1 MNEELNKEAARILGR
16 EFYFDCTRFPDFDR
30 VMLGDVPD
38 TISVDRV
45 RMTDGNLSLYSE
57 DLRMDIDLGA
67 LRDDDRN
74 RVIDMLKDAKAA
86 DLFIKYDTQVTTV
99 MDSDGVSSSTKV
111 MNSLLALNR
120 LERVDDAIVREVN
133 DKPENYKPSV
143 SQLFLTLSSMEEDV
157 KPLFNEYL
165 SKYKAVLEQESEKPT
180 PEMDILRKLREEMK
194 EEQNADLDMQPIM
207 RQFYDMKEK
216 YPDTLMLFR
225 VGDFYETY
233 ERDAK
238 NASEI
243 LGITLTWKNAAADFN
258 TYKGAMAAF
267 PFHALDTYL
276 PKLIRAGQRCAICD
290 QLEDPK
296 LTKKQNKTIVEM
308 VSPGIASQEKGI
320 KEAPTA
326 PKLNNQNN
334 MAKKAKTVEQEKKD
348 SPKENATQKTAA
360 TEQKVKEPETSKKE
374 TKAKEEKPAEKKA
387 EAPAEK
393 KETKAEENK
402 QEAPKEK
409 AKLSNGQTLDYAS
422 VFPMTHIDDKTY
434 GLKAQV
440 DGVQIGTKKLSD
452 EERGMYFDK
461 KVTPAQLVEA
471 KFEKELKPE
480 VFAQMK
486 EWSQYKIP
494 KEAGIK
500 EVNTFKGKDDGK
512 DLISMKTADDSW
524 KTKALPKEDAAA
536 IENKVATPKQVAAK
550 NFSDEI
556 AKEVKKHNA
565 VTELKKNTLTDDLKA
580 DIDKIRIFPLKND
593 GESKQQKMGIQ
604 VLFKDGTTTKTKAM
618 EPYDVSPVL
627 GNSKKGV
634 EPAVPRE
641 NAVAKYLMPELKAH
655 AEKKLG
661 QEQNQGPKR

>member
-38 TISVDRV
+38 TITVDRV

-86 DLFIKYDTQVTTV
+86 DLFIKYDTQLTTV

-120 LERVDDAIVREVN
+120 LEQVDDAIVREVN

-143 SQLFLTLSSMEEDV
+143 SQFFLTLSSMEEDV

-258 TYKGAMAAF
+258 TYKGAMATF

-296 LTKKQNKTIVEM
+296 LTKKQNKTIAEM

-374 TKAKEEKPAEKKA
+374 TKAKEEKPAVKKA

-627 GNSKKGV
+627 GNSKKGI

>member
-38 TISVDRV
+38 TITVDRV

-143 SQLFLTLSSMEEDV
+143 SQFFLTLSSMEEDV

-296 LTKKQNKTIVEM
+296 LTKKQNKTIAEM

-320 KEAPTA
+320 KEAPKA

-393 KETKAEENK
+393 KETKGEETK
-402 QEAPKEK
+402 QEAQKEK
-409 AKLSNGQTLDYAS
+409 SKLSNGQTLDYAS

-627 GNSKKGV
+627 GNSKKGI

>member
-1 MNEELNKEAARILGR
+1 MNEELNKEAARILCR

-38 TISVDRV
+38 TITVDRV

-86 DLFIKYDTQVTTV
+86 DLFIKYDTQLTTV

-143 SQLFLTLSSMEEDV
+143 SQFFLTLSSMEEDV

-258 TYKGAMAAF
+258 TYKGAMATF

-296 LTKKQNKTIVEM
+296 LTKKQNKTIAEM

-374 TKAKEEKPAEKKA
+374 TKAKEEKPAVKKA

-627 GNSKKGV
+627 GNSKKGI

-641 NAVAKYLMPELKAH
+641 NAVAKYLMPELRAH

>member
-38 TISVDRV
+38 TITVDRV

-74 RVIDMLKDAKAA
+74 RVIDMLKDARAA
-86 DLFIKYDTQVTTV
+86 DLFIKYETQLTTV

-143 SQLFLTLSSMEEDV
+143 SQFFLALSSMEEDV

-296 LTKKQNKTIVEM
+296 LTKKQNKTIAEM

-320 KEAPTA
+320 KEAPKA

-334 MAKKAKTVEQEKKD
+334 MPKKAKTVEQEKKD

-393 KETKAEENK
+393 KETKAEETK
-402 QEAPKEK
+402 QETQKEK

-627 GNSKKGV
+627 GNSKKGI

-661 QEQNQGPKR
+661 LEQNQGPKR

>member
-30 VMLGDVPD
+30 VMLGDIPD
-38 TISVDRV
+38 TITVDRV

-143 SQLFLTLSSMEEDV
+143 SQFFLTLSSMEEDV

-194 EEQNADLDMQPIM
+194 EEQNADIDMQPIM

-276 PKLIRAGQRCAICD
+276 PKLIRAGQRCAICA

-296 LTKKQNKTIVEM
+296 MTKKQNKTIAEM

-393 KETKAEENK
+393 KETKAEETK
-402 QEAPKEK
+402 QETPKEK

-627 GNSKKGV
+627 GNSKKGI

>member
-16 EFYFDCTRFPDFDR
+16 EFYFDCTMFPDFDR

-38 TISVDRV
+38 TITVDRV

-86 DLFIKYDTQVTTV
+86 DLFIKYDTQVATV

-143 SQLFLTLSSMEEDV
+143 SQFFLTLSSMEEDV

-180 PEMDILRKLREEMK
+180 PEMDILRKLREEIK

-296 LTKKQNKTIVEM
+296 LTKKQNKTIAEM

-334 MAKKAKTVEQEKKD
+334 MPKKAKTVEQEKKD

-393 KETKAEENK
+393 KETKAEETK
-402 QEAPKEK
+402 QETPKEK

-627 GNSKKGV
+627 GNSKKGI

>member
-38 TISVDRV
+38 TITVDRV

-86 DLFIKYDTQVTTV
+86 DLFIKYDTQVATV

-143 SQLFLTLSSMEEDV
+143 SQFFLTLSSMEEDV

-225 VGDFYETY
+225 VGNFYETY

-296 LTKKQNKTIVEM
+296 LTKKQNKTIAEM
-308 VSPGIASQEKGI
+308 VSPDIASQEKGI
-320 KEAPTA
+320 KEAPKA

-334 MAKKAKTVEQEKKD
+334 MPKKAKTVEQEKKD

-393 KETKAEENK
+393 KETKAEETK
-402 QEAPKEK
+402 QETPKEK

-627 GNSKKGV
+627 GNSKKGI

>member
-38 TISVDRV
+38 TITVDRV
-45 RMTDGNLSLYSE
+45 KMTDGNLSLYSE

-86 DLFIKYDTQVTTV
+86 DLFIKYDTQVATV

-143 SQLFLTLSSMEEDV
+143 SQFFLTLSSMEEDV

-165 SKYKAVLEQESEKPT
+165 SKYKAVLEQESEKST
-180 PEMDILRKLREEMK
+180 PEMDILRKLREEIK

-296 LTKKQNKTIVEM
+296 LTKKQNKTIAEM

-334 MAKKAKTVEQEKKD
+334 MPKKAKNVEQEKKD

-393 KETKAEENK
+393 KETKAEETK
-402 QEAPKEK
+402 QETPKEK

-627 GNSKKGV
+627 GNSKKGI

-661 QEQNQGPKR
+661 LEQNQGPKR

>member
-1 MNEELNKEAARILGR
+1 MNEELNKEAERILGR

-38 TISVDRV
+38 TITVDRV

-67 LRDDDRN
+67 LRDDDKN

-143 SQLFLTLSSMEEDV
+143 SQFFLTLSSMEEDV

-180 PEMDILRKLREEMK
+180 PEMDILRKLREEIK

-276 PKLIRAGQRCAICD
+276 PKLIRAGQRCAICE

-296 LTKKQNKTIVEM
+296 LTKKKNKTIAEM
-308 VSPGIASQEKGI
+308 VSPGIASQEKRI

-360 TEQKVKEPETSKKE
+360 TEQKVKESETSKKE

-393 KETKAEENK
+393 KETKAEETK

-627 GNSKKGV
+627 GNSKKGI

>member
-38 TISVDRV
+38 TITVDRV

-120 LERVDDAIVREVN
+120 LEQVDDAIVREVN

-143 SQLFLTLSSMEEDV
+143 SQFFLTLSSMEEDV

-296 LTKKQNKTIVEM
+296 LTKKQNKTIAEM

-374 TKAKEEKPAEKKA
+374 TKAKEEKPAVKKA

-627 GNSKKGV
+627 GNSKKGI

>member
-38 TISVDRV
+38 TITVDRV

-86 DLFIKYDTQVTTV
+86 DLFIKYDTQLTTV

-143 SQLFLTLSSMEEDV
+143 SQFFLTLSSMEEDV

-258 TYKGAMAAF
+258 TYKGAMATF

-296 LTKKQNKTIVEM
+296 LTKKQNKTIAEM

-374 TKAKEEKPAEKKA
+374 TKAKEEKPAVKKA

-627 GNSKKGV
+627 GNSKKGI

-641 NAVAKYLMPELKAH
+641 NAVAKYLMPELRAH

>member
-38 TISVDRV
+38 TITVDRV

-143 SQLFLTLSSMEEDV
+143 SQFFLTLSSMEEDV

-194 EEQNADLDMQPIM
+194 EEQNADIDMQPIM

-296 LTKKQNKTIVEM
+296 LTKKQNKTIAEM

-393 KETKAEENK
+393 KETKAEETK
-402 QEAPKEK
+402 QETPKEK

-627 GNSKKGV
+627 GNSKKGI

>member
-1 MNEELNKEAARILGR
+1 MNEELNKEAERILGR

-38 TISVDRV
+38 TITVDRV

-67 LRDDDRN
+67 LRDDDKN

-143 SQLFLTLSSMEEDV
+143 SQFFLTLSSMEEDV

-180 PEMDILRKLREEMK
+180 PEMDILRKLREEIK

-296 LTKKQNKTIVEM
+296 LTKKKNKTIAEM
-308 VSPGIASQEKGI
+308 VSPGIASQEKRI

-360 TEQKVKEPETSKKE
+360 TEQKVKESETSKKE

-393 KETKAEENK
+393 KETKAEETK

-627 GNSKKGV
+627 GNSKKGI

>member
-38 TISVDRV
+38 TITVDRV

-143 SQLFLTLSSMEEDV
+143 SQFFLTLSSMEEDV

-165 SKYKAVLEQESEKPT
+165 SKYKAVLEQESEKST

-194 EEQNADLDMQPIM
+194 EEQNADIDMQPIM

-296 LTKKQNKTIVEM
+296 LTKKQNKTIAEM

-393 KETKAEENK
+393 KETKAEETK
-402 QEAPKEK
+402 QETPKEK

-627 GNSKKGV
+627 GNSKKGI

>member
-38 TISVDRV
+38 TITVDRV

-143 SQLFLTLSSMEEDV
+143 SQFFLTLSSIEEDV

-194 EEQNADLDMQPIM
+194 GEQNADLDMQPIM

-296 LTKKQNKTIVEM
+296 LTKKQNKTIAEM

-360 TEQKVKEPETSKKE
+360 TGQKVKEPETSKKE

-393 KETKAEENK
+393 KETKAEETK
-402 QEAPKEK
+402 QETSKEK
-409 AKLSNGQTLDYAS
+409 GKLSNGQTLDYAS

-627 GNSKKGV
+627 GNSKKGI

>member
-38 TISVDRV
+38 TITVDRV
-45 RMTDGNLSLYSE
+45 KMTDGNLSLYSE

-86 DLFIKYDTQVTTV
+86 DLFIKYDTQVATV

-143 SQLFLTLSSMEEDV
+143 SQFFLTLSSMEEDV

-165 SKYKAVLEQESEKPT
+165 SKYKAVLEQESEKST
-180 PEMDILRKLREEMK
+180 PEMDILRKLREEIK

-216 YPDTLMLFR
+216 YPETLMLFR

-296 LTKKQNKTIVEM
+296 LTKKQNKTIAEM

-334 MAKKAKTVEQEKKD
+334 MPKKAKNVEQEKKD

-393 KETKAEENK
+393 KETKAEETK
-402 QEAPKEK
+402 QETPKEK

-627 GNSKKGV
+627 GNSKKGI

-661 QEQNQGPKR
+661 LEQNQGPKR

>member
-38 TISVDRV
+38 TITVDRV

-99 MDSDGVSSSTKV
+99 MESDGVSSSTKV

-143 SQLFLTLSSMEEDV
+143 SQFFLTLSSMEEDV

-194 EEQNADLDMQPIM
+194 EEQNADIDMQPIM

-296 LTKKQNKTIVEM
+296 LTKKQNKTIAEM

-393 KETKAEENK
+393 KETKAEETK
-402 QEAPKEK
+402 QETSKEK

-627 GNSKKGV
+627 GNSKKGI

>member
-30 VMLGDVPD
+30 VMLGDIPD
-38 TISVDRV
+38 TITVDRV

-143 SQLFLTLSSMEEDV
+143 SQFFLTLSSMEEDV

-194 EEQNADLDMQPIM
+194 EEQNADIDMQPIM

-296 LTKKQNKTIVEM
+296 MTKKQNKTIAEM

-334 MAKKAKTVEQEKKD
+334 MAKKAKSVEQEKKD

-360 TEQKVKEPETSKKE
+360 TEQKVKEPETSKNE

-393 KETKAEENK
+393 KETKAEETK
-402 QEAPKEK
+402 QETPKEK

-524 KTKALPKEDAAA
+524 KTKALSKEDAAA

-627 GNSKKGV
+627 GNSKKGI

>member
-1 MNEELNKEAARILGR
+1 MNEELNKEAVRILGR

-38 TISVDRV
+38 TITVDRV
-45 RMTDGNLSLYSE
+45 RMTDGKLSLYSE

-86 DLFIKYDTQVTTV
+86 DLFIKYETQLTTV

-143 SQLFLTLSSMEEDV
+143 SQFFLALSSMEEDV

-258 TYKGAMAAF
+258 TYKGAVAAF

-296 LTKKQNKTIVEM
+296 LTKKQNKTIAEM

-393 KETKAEENK
+393 KETKAEESK
-402 QEAPKEK
+402 QETPKEK

-627 GNSKKGV
+627 GNSKKGI

>member
-38 TISVDRV
+38 TITVDRV

-67 LRDDDRN
+67 LRDDDKN

-120 LERVDDAIVREVN
+120 LEREDDAIVREVN

-143 SQLFLTLSSMEEDV
+143 SQFFLTLSSMEEDV

-194 EEQNADLDMQPIM
+194 EEQNADIDMQPIM

-296 LTKKQNKTIVEM
+296 LTKKQNKTIAEM
-308 VSPGIASQEKGI
+308 VSPDIASQEKGI

-334 MAKKAKTVEQEKKD
+334 MAKKAKTVEEEKKD

-360 TEQKVKEPETSKKE
+360 TEQKVKESETSKKE

-393 KETKAEENK
+393 KETKAEETK
-402 QEAPKEK
+402 QETPKEK

-627 GNSKKGV
+627 GNSKKGI

>member
-38 TISVDRV
+38 TITVDRV

-86 DLFIKYDTQVTTV
+86 DLFIKYDTQVATV

-143 SQLFLTLSSMEEDV
+143 SQFFLTLSSMEEDV

-180 PEMDILRKLREEMK
+180 PEMDILRKLREEIK
-194 EEQNADLDMQPIM
+194 EEQNADIDMQPIM

-296 LTKKQNKTIVEM
+296 LTKKQNKTIAEM

-334 MAKKAKTVEQEKKD
+334 MPKKAKNVEQEKKD

-393 KETKAEENK
+393 KETKAEETK
-402 QEAPKEK
+402 QETQKEK

-627 GNSKKGV
+627 GNSKKGI

-661 QEQNQGPKR
+661 LEQNQGPKR

>member
-38 TISVDRV
+38 TITVDRV
-45 RMTDGNLSLYSE
+45 RMNDGNLSLYSE

-143 SQLFLTLSSMEEDV
+143 SQFFLTLSSMEEDV

-296 LTKKQNKTIVEM
+296 LTKKQNKTIAEM

-393 KETKAEENK
+393 KETKAEETK
-402 QEAPKEK
+402 QETSKEK

-565 VTELKKNTLTDDLKA
+565 VTELKKNMLTDDLKA

-627 GNSKKGV
+627 GNSKKGI

>member
-38 TISVDRV
+38 TITVDRV

-143 SQLFLTLSSMEEDV
+143 SQFFLTLSSMEEDV

-180 PEMDILRKLREEMK
+180 PEMDILRKLREEIK

-296 LTKKQNKTIVEM
+296 LTKKQNKTIAEM

-393 KETKAEENK
+393 KETKAEETK
-402 QEAPKEK
+402 QEVTKEK

-627 GNSKKGV
+627 GNSKKGI